1 MSLAALRRRISC
13 AVGRCSSGA
22 RGFLSLPGMGMLSL
36 RKRYKDSL
44 VFPFSREQV
53 FDVVA
58 DIDNYRA
65 FVPMCTDS
73 RVLVGS
79 ERTKKADSINP
90 ATLRAEIIE
99 RRCIQAELA
108 VGYPPFSERYTSVV
122 ELDRPWRVVATA
134 DPAGGLFKHMRTV
147 WEFVEQGRESSA
159 AATAA
164 VGPADNVLVSF
175 SVEFEFASP
184 VHAQAASL
192 VFDSVAKRNLTAYLG
207 RCRQLYAK

>member
-1 MSLAALRRRISC
+1 
-13 AVGRCSSGA
+13 
-22 RGFLSLPGMGMLSL
+22 MLSL

-122 ELDRPWRVVATA
+122 ELD
-134 DPAGGLFKHMRTV
+134 
-147 WEFVEQGRESSA
+147 
-159 AATAA
+159 
-164 VGPADNVLVSF
+164 
-175 SVEFEFASP
+175 
-184 VHAQAASL
+184 
-192 VFDSVAKRNLTAYLG
+192 
-207 RCRQLYAK
+207 